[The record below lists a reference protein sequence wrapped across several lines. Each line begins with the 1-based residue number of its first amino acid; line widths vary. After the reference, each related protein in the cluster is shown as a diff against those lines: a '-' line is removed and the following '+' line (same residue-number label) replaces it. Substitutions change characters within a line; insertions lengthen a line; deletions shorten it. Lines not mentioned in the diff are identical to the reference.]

1 LSEIKLSPDAQ
12 RPGRAA
18 FTTAPEFITL
28 DEAETLALATGQ
40 HRGMTVEFS
49 DDGTTWVDAWVP
61 TEGHTAPQLARAI
74 VTRKY
79 GDGDEVRTPSVL
91 RWAEYVPDIT
101 DPRHDEWL
109 RMPTMYLGK
118 CAKVSA
124 YRGGFRDVIG
134 NRYEPAE
141 LHQSGMPTPDGAAA

>member
-1 LSEIKLSPDAQ
+1 MPEILLPPDA
-12 RPGRAA
+12 RRRGKWTPPIDVG
-18 FTTAPEFITL
+18 FITL
-28 DEAETLALATGQ
+28 DEAESLALGTGQ
-40 HRGMTVEFS
+40 HRGMVVTYS
-49 DDGTTWVDAWVP
+49 DDGETWVEAWVP
-61 TEGHTAPQLARAI
+61 TEGHDAPEYARAI

-79 GDGDEVRTPSVL
+79 PDGDIVSTPSIL
-91 RWAEYVPDIT
+91 RWAEFVPDIT
-101 DPRHDEWL
+101 DPRYDDWR

-141 LHQSGMPTPDGAAA
+141 LHQAGAPE